1 MEAVAPTRAGALRGC
16 SGRRRTDRSQD
27 WGLRWG
33 EGGQLK
39 RTLTEGGGNLGLGPI
54 LVGPGGG
61 AQHKGGGGRVKP
73 HDLATPS
80 VLAINT

>member
-27 WGLRWG
+27 WGG
-33 EGGQLK
+33 
-39 RTLTEGGGNLGLGPI
+39 TEGGGNLGLGPI

-73 HDLATPS
+73 HDLATPP